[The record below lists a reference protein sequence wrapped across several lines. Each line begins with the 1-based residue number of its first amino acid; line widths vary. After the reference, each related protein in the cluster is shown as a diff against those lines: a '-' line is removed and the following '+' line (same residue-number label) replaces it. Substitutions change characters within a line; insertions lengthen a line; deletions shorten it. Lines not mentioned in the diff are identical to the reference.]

1 MTQNFAGKTALVTGG
16 TSGIGRV
23 IAQQLAGR
31 GAHVIVSGREQK
43 RGEETVRTIRE
54 AGGTADFVRGELNDL
69 DSVRALAQEAIKVG
83 GGHVDVLINNAGI
96 YPFAPT
102 ADVSEE
108 EFATVYDVNVKA
120 PFFLVAELAP
130 KMVER
135 GHGAIVNLTT
145 MVANYGAPGLALYGS
160 SKAAVQLL
168 TKSWAA
174 EFGPSGV
181 RVNAVSPGPTLT
193 EGTSGM
199 PEGLAAMA
207 VDTPAR
213 RIGTPE
219 EIAAG
224 VVFLASDEASL
235 VHGAILPVDGGRIA
249 V

>member
-1 MTQNFAGKTALVTGG
+1 MTQDFAGKTALVTGG

-31 GAHVIVSGREQK
+31 GAHVVVSGRELK

-54 AGGTADFVRGELNDL
+54 AGGTADFVPGELNDL
-69 DSVRALAQEAIKVG
+69 DSVRALAQEAIKAG

-96 YPFAPT
+96 YPYAPT